1 MTTSAQQEAYA
12 LCNRGVA
19 RTLAGAV
26 ADALVDFDEAL
37 RLDPECAEAF
47 NNRGF
52 VRLLMSDARGACADF
67 DQALQLDPR
76 LAAAYANRGGLRL
89 AVWDLHGALADLD
102 AALALDPRHVPSYLA
117 RANARYHLR
126 DLGAEDDFRAAFRL
140 DAAYTARAI
149 VSLLLQALQEDGPR
163 LILTD
168 CEKHLRFNPGDF
180 HSLARRGLLCLLQS
194 RDAESLAD
202 FDEYRR
208 LNPEGTPFLDVVI
221 EEAKRRA
228 SSSAAYSN
236 VRSFDGS
243 EQV

>member
-1 MTTSAQQEAYA
+1 MATSAQQEAYA

-19 RTLAGAV
+19 RTMAGAV
-26 ADALVDFDEAL
+26 ADALVDFNGAL
-37 RLDPECAEAF
+37 QLDPECAEAF

-52 VRLLMSDARGACADF
+52 VRLLMSDARGAGADF
-67 DQALQLDPR
+67 DQALKLNPR
-76 LAAAYANRGGLRL
+76 LAGAYSNRGSLRL
-89 AVWDLHGALADLD
+89 AVWDLHGALADLNV
-102 AALALDPRHVPSYLA
+102 ALALDPQHCPSYLA
-117 RANARYHLR
+117 RANTRYHLR

-140 DAAYTARAI
+140 DAASTARAI
-149 VSLLLQALQEDGPR
+149 VNLLLQALQDGPR

-194 RDAESLAD
+194 RDAEALAD

-221 EEAKRRA
+221 EEAKRRL
-228 SSSAAYSN
+228 AAN
-236 VRSFDGS
+236 GPLTVQR
-243 EQV
+243 